1 MTHCFSKE
9 KPDVEFLFPISCIIC
24 ILAQPSPSPPQPY
37 PHGTRTLGDV
47 RSLRFSV
54 ILDIYLSIYT
64 ITGYRQQPFA
74 VELPI
79 KHILSTATSATS
91 NKQPI
96 SLAVSGAG
104 VPGISPPLVCCC
116 CCCAAQLVLTQK
128 ADPRSNEGSGSVLQ
142 RCSAAVLDLTLQH
155 PGHHALHPTCRGE
168 DTNFTIDIHSI

>member
-1 MTHCFSKE
+1 MTHCISKE

-37 PHGTRTLGDV
+37 PHGTRTLGD
-47 RSLRFSV
+47 SQILRNTR
-54 ILDIYLSIYT
+54 YLSIYLHH
-64 ITGYRQQPFA
+64 YRLQQQPFA

-96 SLAVSGAG
+96 SLAVSGVG

>member
-1 MTHCFSKE
+1 MTHSISKE

-54 ILDIYLSIYT
+54 IIDIYLSIYT

-104 VPGISPPLVCCC
+104 VPGISPRS
-116 CCCAAQLVLTQK
+116 CAAAAAARLNLSSRKKRIPEVMK
-128 ADPRSNEGSGSVLQ
+128 EVARC
-142 RCSAAVLDLTLQH
+142 CSAAVLQCWT
-155 PGHHALHPTCRGE
+155 
-168 DTNFTIDIHSI
+168 